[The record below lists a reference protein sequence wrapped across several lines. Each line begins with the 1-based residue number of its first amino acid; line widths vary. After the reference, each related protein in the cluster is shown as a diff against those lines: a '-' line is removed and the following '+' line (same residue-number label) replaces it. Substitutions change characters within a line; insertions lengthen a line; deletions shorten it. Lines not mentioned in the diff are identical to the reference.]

1 MFECYVL
8 EINIANNKHCK
19 KMHNSLRIELVQ
31 LQPHRLRGSLVDSKE
46 NIPSLRKRN
55 LEN

>member
-19 KMHNSLRIELVQ
+19 KMHNSLRIELMQ
-31 LQPHRLRGSLVDSKE
+31 LQPHRLRGSLVDSKK

>member
-1 MFECYVL
+1 MFECYVR
-8 EINIANNKHCK
+8 EINIANNKNCK
-19 KMHNSLRIELVQ
+19 KMHNSLRIELMQ